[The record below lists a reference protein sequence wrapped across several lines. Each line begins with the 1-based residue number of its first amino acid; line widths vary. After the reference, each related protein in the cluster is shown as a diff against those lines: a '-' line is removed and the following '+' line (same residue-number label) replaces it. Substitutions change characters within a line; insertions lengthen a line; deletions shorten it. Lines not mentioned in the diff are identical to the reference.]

1 MSDEELVLRAQKGN
15 SDAEL
20 EIYSRY
26 KNLLLKICRGYFLVD
41 GSIEDLVQEA
51 MIGLFKAIKSFSRQK
66 EVSFATYA
74 GLCVKRQVQT
84 AVKKATSQKN
94 LILSSALP
102 LIGQSD
108 DDEDGSSEII
118 IPSSD
123 PLPDEVLISK
133 ETVAQIKLEIKKRLS
148 AMEQKVLSRY
158 LRGESYAE
166 ISKLTGLTNK
176 SIDNALTR
184 IKKKLEFLKNR
195 A

>member
-123 PLPDEVLISK
+123 PLPDEILISK
-133 ETVAQIKLEIKKRLS
+133 ETVTQIKLEIKKRLS

-184 IKKKLEFLKNR
+184 IKKKLEFLKNK